1 MKNNLCYM
9 AQEYNQLNDKAKEI
23 KVDYDRL
30 EEEHERLKN
39 EYETKAANLEVVMK
53 ESKDV
58 SNRYFNCQAKLGEI
72 RQKLEKEL
80 RRKGSQ
86 YKDRRK

>member
-1 MKNNLCYM
+1 M

-58 SNRYFNCQAKLGEI
+58 SNRYFNC
-72 RQKLEKEL
+72 
-80 RRKGSQ
+80 
-86 YKDRRK
+86 